1 MGNSIFGIGISGL
14 NAAQIGMTTTGHNI
28 SNANTAGFHRQ
39 QAVQMTNIPMFT
51 GAGFIGQG
59 VQTDTVK
66 RIYNQFLDLQV
77 SEAQTKVSRFESYS
91 AQVKQIDNLLADV
104 NSGLSPSLQDFFAA
118 VNDVAATSASVPSRQ
133 SMLSGAEAMI
143 SRLQGLST
151 RMTEM
156 RDSVNSQIRAS
167 VELINSYA
175 TQIADLNERIAY
187 ATSASNANQPPNDLL
202 DQRGELI
209 ANLNKEIKTTVLVQD
224 DGSANVFI
232 GSGQPLVMGQQPM
245 TLSAV
250 ASNMDPERLEVGLVA
265 GSSSVILGS
274 SLVGGGNLSGLLAY
288 RSETLDMAQNALGRV
303 AMGLAQTFNDQHR
316 LGQDLNDNPGGDF
329 FTVPVPKVISKL
341 GNPAGLTAAVT
352 VSDVSKLTVEDYN
365 LQWNGAAWVLNKV
378 SNGAAVTMTG
388 TGTAADPFVADGL
401 SIVVGGVPAAG
412 NGFQIQPTR
421 NGARDIALAI
431 SDTSKIAAAAPIKTA
446 AAFSTNTG
454 SGKISA
460 GVVNSFNN
468 KVTITLNGAG
478 NAYTAVDTV
487 TGATLASNVAYASPA
502 TVAFNGWQVTLT
514 GAGANSTFVVDN
526 LVSSKTS
533 GAGTVSVTAPMAPNT
548 QLRQPDPDLRD
559 PVQIVFDNPPTTFHV
574 VGATTGSPVA
584 GLTFTEGSPIS
595 FNGWTVKITGTP
607 AAGDTFSIDPNTNG
621 VADNR
626 NALLLAGL
634 QTKNTLANGTTTF
647 QGTYSQMVSMVGN
660 KANEVKVNGAAQ
672 QTLLAQATQAQQS
685 MSGVNLDEEA
695 ANLVRFQQAYQA
707 SGKMIQIASTMFDT
721 LISLGGR

>member
-14 NAAQIGMTTTGHNI
+14 NAAQVGLTTAGHNI
-28 SNANTAGFHRQ
+28 SNANTPGFHRQ

-59 VQTDTVK
+59 VQVDTVK

-104 NSGLSPSLQDFFAA
+104 NSGFSPALQDFFSA
-118 VNDVAATSASVPSRQ
+118 VNDVAATPASVPSRQ

-143 SRLQGLST
+143 TRIQGLSE

-156 RDSVNSQIRAS
+156 RDSVNSQVRSS

-175 TQIADLNERIAY
+175 KQIADLNERIAY
-187 ATSASNANQPPNDLL
+187 ATSSSPSKQPPNDLL
-202 DQRGELI
+202 DQREQLVFD
-209 ANLNKEIKTTVLVQD
+209 LNKEIKASIIRQD
-224 DGSANVFI
+224 DGSYNVFI
-232 GSGQPLVMGQQPM
+232 GSGQPLVIGMQHM
-245 TLSAV
+245 SLAAV
-250 ASNMDPERLEVGLVA
+250 ASNFDPERLEVGLVA
-265 GSSSVILGS
+265 GSSSVTLGAGILQ
-274 SLVGGGNLSGLLAY
+274 GGNLSGLLAY

-316 LGQDLNDNPGGDF
+316 LGQDLNGALGGDF
-329 FTVPVPKVISKL
+329 FNVPVPKVISKQ
-341 GNPAGLTAAVT
+341 GNPAGLTASVT
-352 VSDVSKLTVEDYN
+352 VNDVGKLTVEDYN
-365 LQWNGAAWVLNKV
+365 LQWSGAAWVLNKV
-378 SNGAAVTMTG
+378 STGAAVTMSG
-388 TGTAADPFVADGL
+388 SGTAADPFVADGL
-401 SIVVGGVPAAG
+401 SIVVAGVPAAG

-421 NGARDIALAI
+421 NGARDLSLAF
-431 SDTSKIAAAAPIKTA
+431 SDTSKIAAAAPIRASA
-446 AAFSTNTG
+446 ALSTNTG

-478 NAYTAVDTV
+478 NAYSVVDNV

-502 TVAFNGWQVTLT
+502 TVAYNGWQATLT
-514 GAGANSTFVVDN
+514 GAGANSTFVVEN
-526 LVSSKTS
+526 LNTSKTA
-533 GAGTVSVTAPMAPNT
+533 GAGTVSITSPMAPNA
-548 QLRQPDPDLRD
+548 QLRLPDPNLTDS
-559 PVQIVFDNPPTTFHV
+559 VQIVFDNPPTTFQV
-574 VGATTGSPVA
+574 IGATSGSPVA
-584 GLTFTEGSPIS
+584 GLTYTAGNPIS
-595 FNGWTVKITGTP
+595 FNGWTVNITGSP
-607 AAGDTFSIDPNTNG
+607 AAGDTFTVGPNTNG

-634 QTKNTLANGTTTF
+634 QTKNTLANGTATF

-660 KANEVKVNGAAQ
+660 KANEVEVNGKAQ
-672 QTLLAQATQAQQS
+672 QNLLAQATQAQQS

-695 ANLVRFQQAYQA
+695 ANLVRYQQAYQA
-707 SGKMIQIASTMFDT
+707 SGKMIQIASTLFDT

>member
-14 NAAQIGMTTTGHNI
+14 NAAQLGMTTAGHNI

-39 QAVQMTNIPMFT
+39 QVVQMTNIPMFS

-59 VQTDTVK
+59 VTIDTVK
-66 RIYNQFLDLQV
+66 RVYNQFLDLQV
-77 SEAQTKVSRFESYS
+77 TEAQTKVSRFESYS
-91 AQVKQIDNLLADV
+91 AQVMQLDNLLADV

-118 VNDVAATSASVPSRQ
+118 VNDVAATPASVPSRQ

-143 SRLQGLST
+143 SRIQGLNT

-187 ATSASNANQPPNDLL
+187 ASSASNTKQPPNDLL
-202 DQRGELI
+202 DQRDQLVS
-209 ANLNKEIKTTVLVQD
+209 NLNKEIKSTVLVQD
-224 DGSANVFI
+224 DGSFSVFI
-232 GSGQPLVMGQQPM
+232 GSGQPLVVGMKAM

-265 GSSSVILGS
+265 GSSAVTLGS

-329 FTVPVPKVISKL
+329 FTMPVPKVISKL

-352 VSDVSKLTVEDYN
+352 VNDVGKLTVEDYN
-365 LQWNGAAWVLNKV
+365 LQYNGANWVLSKV
-378 SNGAAVTMTG
+378 SNGATVTMTG

-412 NGFQIQPTR
+412 NGFQVQPTR
-421 NGARDIALAI
+421 NGARDISVAI

-446 AAFSTNTG
+446 AALSTNTG

-460 GVVNSFNN
+460 GSVNSFND
-468 KVTITLNGAG
+468 KVTITV
-478 NAYTAVDTV
+478 NALGTAYSVVDNV
-487 TGATLASNVAYASPA
+487 TGATLAKDVAGLPGAIS
-502 TVAFNGWQVTLT
+502 FNGWSATI
-514 GAGANSTFVVDN
+514 AGAAAGSTFVVDN
-526 LVSSKTS
+526 LNSSKTS
-533 GAGTVSVTAPMAPNT
+533 GAGTISVTAPMAPNT
-548 QLRQPDPDLRD
+548 QLHLPDPHLKDS
-559 PVQIVFDNPPTTFHV
+559 VQIVFDNPPTTFHV

-584 GLTFTEGSPIS
+584 ALTYTDGSPIS
-595 FNGWTVKITGTP
+595 FNGWTVKINGTP
-607 AAGDTFSIDPNTNG
+607 AAGDTFSIDPNPNG

-660 KANEVKVNGAAQ
+660 KANEVNVNGMAQ